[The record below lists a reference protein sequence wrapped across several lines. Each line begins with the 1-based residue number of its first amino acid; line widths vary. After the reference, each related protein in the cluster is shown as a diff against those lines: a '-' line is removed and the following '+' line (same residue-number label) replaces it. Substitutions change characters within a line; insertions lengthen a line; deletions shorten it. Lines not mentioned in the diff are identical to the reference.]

1 MSIEVI
7 VKKVSEIVIDDVEAG
22 DVVEAVDI
30 VKGLLKRNEIEFID
44 DYDDVIYTI
53 TARKYESDKGM
64 PVEQKEIRV
73 YA

>member
-44 DYDDVIYTI
+44 GYDDVIYTI